1 VADVVAMDWSEAG
14 LSTVDQAL
22 CEYAEKLTMTP
33 AKMTQVD
40 IDRLRDQGLDD
51 AAIHNAIQVI
61 SYFNYINRIA
71 DAIHVDLDPGMPPY
85 PE

>member
-1 VADVVAMDWSEAG
+1 MDWCDAG
-14 LSTVDQAL
+14 LSKADQAL

-33 AKMTQVD
+33 AKMSQVD
-40 IDRLRDQGLDD
+40 IQRLRDEGLED